1 MARVEEN
8 IVRVSLCFRLRVLL
22 QLVILIVLLSKGRGK
37 VYEPC
42 PMKTTKEARELY
54 VATCDTRSGWKEFQA
69 LKTWNLTGYVLNKKG
84 LAMKNVC
91 TGRNWGQ
98 LGGFLT
104 KPLLYLEHIKS
115 LPKKSPQ
122 NGAVYVILMDSD
134 TFWASSDVAAI
145 WNKFDCARGDKEMI
159 LSTEMSCW
167 IGRYCTQ
174 EDLHRYY
181 NHTPSTPSYSPFV
194 NSGIV
199 MGRTDVV
206 QRMLEYVIE
215 NNKKYYI
222 TYYRNKFDDQ
232 YAYADYALK
241 VRPEEVAFDYHQ
253 QLLASF
259 SMHAPNDPHD
269 EGWPFVCKGGNWT
282 HELCPSCPNLTPK
295 LQRQGHFYVDLAD
308 CHVKRKMWKD
318 MPMEKEARTLAPDPV
333 IWHGNGAGKRTY
345 YDFGYKTSLC
355 HLDRRKFKTM
365 KEYEEVS
372 CCDR

>member
-1 MARVEEN
+1 MMF
-8 IVRVSLCFRLRVLL
+8 RVSLLLTYWFFCFTIAVDY
-22 QLVILIVLLSKGRGK
+22 V
-37 VYEPC
+37 PC
-42 PMKTTKEARELY
+42 PPKAGPEIRELF

-69 LKTWNLTGYVLNKKG
+69 LKGWNVTGYDLNKRERLG
-84 LAMKNVC
+84 MRNVC
-91 TGRNWGQ
+91 TGRNWQ
-98 LGGFLT
+98 QMGGFLT
-104 KPLLYLEHIKS
+104 KPLLYLEYIKS
-115 LPKKSPQ
+115 LPKRSPQ
-122 NGAVYVILMDSD
+122 QGGVYIILMDSD
-134 TFWASSDVAAI
+134 TFWATSSLTSI

-206 QRMLEYVIE
+206 QRMLEYVIT

-241 VRPEEVAFDYHQ
+241 VRPEEVTFDYHQ

-259 SMHAPNDPHD
+259 SMHAPGNPH
-269 EGWPFVCKGGNWT
+269 EVGWPFVCKGSGNWSS
-282 HELCPSCPNLTPK
+282 ELCPSCPNWTPQ
-295 LQRQGHFYVDLAD
+295 LQRKGHFYVDDKD
-308 CHVKRKMWKD
+308 CLVKRRIWKD
-318 MPMEKEARTLAPDPV
+318 MPMEKEVRSLAADPA

-345 YDFGYKTSLC
+345 YDFGHKSVMCFLGK
-355 HLDRRKFKTM
+355 RGMTM
-365 KEYEEVS
+365 KQYEETG
-372 CCDR
+372 CC